1 MIVRAV
7 RRDKNTPQRRGSNL
21 FNFDDNINNL
31 RPNQLP
37 GALKGTCCK
46 DNSGQLGC
54 QLMSIRG
61 YILLGWK
68 NALGALATQTKYIVI
83 GGQNKKYNNEYY
95 NSVVSFLWT
104 RFYNNAAKSSCNC

>member
-1 MIVRAV
+1 MGR
-7 RRDKNTPQRRGSNL
+7 
-21 FNFDDNINNL
+21 
-31 RPNQLP
+31 QLV
-37 GALKGTCCK
+37 
-46 DNSGQLGC
+46 
-54 QLMSIRG
+54 SIRG

-104 RFYNNAAKSSCNC
+104 RFYTNAAKIFGVLVFLRRRLMNLTFGKAYNACGMH

>member
-1 MIVRAV
+1 M
-7 RRDKNTPQRRGSNL
+7 
-21 FNFDDNINNL
+21 

-46 DNSGQLGC
+46 DNSGQLGR
-54 QLMSIRG
+54 QLVSIRG

-83 GGQNKKYNNEYY
+83 GGQNKKYNNEYS

-104 RFYNNAAKSSCNC
+104 RFYNNAAKIFGTEAVLCRRFVNLVFMTAYKESGSS

>member
-1 MIVRAV
+1 MWYYYFLRNLNYLNQSLTEYGLLKTTLTTFPLGNVHGVIVRAV

-37 GALKGTCCK
+37 GALKGSCCK

-61 YILLGWK
+61 
-68 NALGALATQTKYIVI
+68 
-83 GGQNKKYNNEYY
+83 
-95 NSVVSFLWT
+95 
-104 RFYNNAAKSSCNC
+104 